1 MYNTLI
7 KVRDKLKASI
17 SQIPGLQSIMQGSL
31 SDVENTAVYKS
42 LTTEQSQHFWDY
54 MTAKLLVGQY
64 YYGVAAKN
72 DTEQFLNR
80 KSIKKLKI

>member
-7 KVRDKLKASI
+7 KVRDKLKDSI
-17 SQIPGLQSIMQGSL
+17 SQIPGLQSIMKEPL

-42 LTTEQSQHFWDY
+42 LTTKQSQNFWDY
-54 MTAKLLVGQY
+54 MTAKLLAEQY
-64 YYGVAAKN
+64 YCGVAAKN

-80 KSIKKLKI
+80 KSIKKLEI